1 MKQHVGIELGDARV
15 GAFATEPATDARAAA
30 HHRREIHD
38 VVRIVVECDGHG
50 RERREAGG
58 VLVGELRLPRPDSRA
73 IQECVLGVVVRFAFA
88 RRLADRLLRIDPC
101 HVEVHNSVDR
111 AKPRAF
117 SFPLAVLDP
126 PLSVLGRIAGG

>member
-15 GAFATEPATDARAAA
+15 GAFATDPATDARAAA

-50 RERREAGG
+50 RKRREAGG

-88 RRLADRLLRIDPC
+88 RRLADRLLCIDPC
-101 HVEVHNSVDR
+101 HVEVQSDGRTKSESVQ
-111 AKPRAF
+111 F
-117 SFPLAVLDP
+117 SVGRFG